1 MERILTQICGE
12 LNNWFTDRNAS
23 AAYGTYEIKNGT
35 LPLDHITEGQCVRI
49 VGSIFNDGVHMYP
62 FYDLQDETFTGA
74 VMPMRIPP
82 EVMQIAAEVQRIEAE
97 GGFANAV
104 TLYISESFGGYSRTC
119 ATDGNGV
126 PLSFIKLL
134 VNQRLEKWR
143 KMP

>member
-1 MERILTQICGE
+1 MEQILTQICGE
-12 LNNWFTDRNAS
+12 LNNWFTDRNAG

-97 GGFANAV
+97 GGNTSV
-104 TLYISESFGGYSRTC
+104 SPYTSESFGGYSYTR
-119 ATDGNGV
+119 ATDSNGV
-126 PLSFIKLL
+126 PLSDMSLL

>member
-1 MERILTQICGE
+1 MEQILTQICGE

-62 FYDLQDETFTGA
+62 FYDLQDETFAGA

-82 EVMQIAAEVQRIEAE
+82 EVMQIAAEVRRIEAE
-97 GGFANAV
+97 GGNTSV
-104 TLYISESFGGYSRTC
+104 SPYTSESFGGYSYTR
-119 ATDGNGV
+119 ATDSNGV
-126 PLSFIKLL
+126 PLSDIRLI